1 MKLAIMQP
9 YFFPYI
15 GYWQLIN
22 AVDRFILFDDVQYI
36 RHGWINRNRVLKNGG
51 GWKYVTIPVKRQGR
65 EMKIKDVLIAES
77 ADVSKIVL
85 NSLIPYKKMAPFY
98 KETISFVSEAL
109 STVSDRH
116 ISTINEAT
124 IKLTASYLGIRTQ
137 IDVSSK
143 LNLDYSQVKGP
154 GDWAFEISKQIGAEE
169 YINPVG
175 GRELFDK
182 QKFASANIKLQFI
195 KPREMVY
202 QQDGLKFEPWLSII
216 DVLMFNGREKNIS
229 MLNEY
234 EITE

>member
-85 NSLIPYKKMAPFY
+85 NSLIPYKQMAPFY

-124 IKLTASYLGIRTQ
+124 IKLTASYL
-137 IDVSSK
+137 
-143 LNLDYSQVKGP
+143 
-154 GDWAFEISKQIGAEE
+154 A
-169 YINPVG
+169 
-175 GRELFDK
+175 
-182 QKFASANIKLQFI
+182 
-195 KPREMVY
+195 
-202 QQDGLKFEPWLSII
+202 
-216 DVLMFNGREKNIS
+216 
-229 MLNEY
+229 
-234 EITE
+234 